1 GQIYLLLSLPFSG
14 YHRRIAARLPTVRIA
29 IAATFW
35 TSVYAAGARTA
46 TTSPHLSPLAPT
58 LPGAKS
64 DLSNNETLLATTL
77 DISTH
82 QPPKTYLQLRTHD
95 THTPSNMAEVAQPV
109 PNEQV
114 PLDTIPVSPEGGI
127 ADATNDKTADDGKVI
142 TVFDDPANFNV
153 KHALQNTWTLW
164 FTKPPSGKQDW
175 SELLKEVITF
185 DSVEEFWGIYNN
197 ITPASELAQK
207 SDYHLFKRGVRPEW
221 EDPQNKFGGRW
232 SYTFKNGK
240 AQDNAWL
247 DVMLAAIGETL
258 EDEGDN
264 EVMGVVINIRKAFWR
279 VGLWTRTAGQPP
291 KKGSKEAAE
300 VEEGKADREAGKKRL
315 EKIGKRFKDYLKLP
329 DQEQVEFSGHADSAH
344 SGSSRAK
351 AKFAV

>member
-1 GQIYLLLSLPFSG
+1 
-14 YHRRIAARLPTVRIA
+14 
-29 IAATFW
+29 
-35 TSVYAAGARTA
+35 
-46 TTSPHLSPLAPT
+46 
-58 LPGAKS
+58 
-64 DLSNNETLLATTL
+64 
-77 DISTH
+77 
-82 QPPKTYLQLRTHD
+82 
-95 THTPSNMAEVAQPV
+95 MAEVAQPV

-127 ADATNDKTADDGKVI
+127 TDATNDKSADDGKII
-142 TVFDDPANFNV
+142 TVFDDPSNFNV

-240 AQDNAWL
+240 AQDAAWL